1 MEKEKHSKKKF
12 KILIIAAAL
21 IVLVSL
27 GFHLYKVLDPAY
39 RLFRPVINATN
50 SNVLRYDGCYIEYN
64 GVYKCNFMVVSENAE
79 GVGDELKIIYDEVN
93 QLLKSEEICIEI
105 LVHAPR
111 DEYGVFQVISAFI
124 NYEGLPPENADIY
137 NHICYVCGNGIN
149 SDVEFYDSNYDYEIN
164 HKEYWEYFSDAEELI
179 YPQE

>member
-50 SNVLRYDGCYIEYN
+50 SSVLRYDNCYIDYY
-64 GVYKCNFMVVSENAE
+64 GVYTCNFMVVSDNAE

-105 LVHAPR
+105 DVYAPR
-111 DEYGVFQVISAFI
+111 VEYGVFHTIVIFR
-124 NYEGLPPENADIY
+124 NYEGVAAENADIY
-137 NHICYVCGNGIN
+137 NHICCVWGSGIN

-164 HKEYWEYFSDAEELI
+164 HKEYWDYFSDAEELI